1 VNVLELLDRLERL
14 KTVHGGDA
22 AAHRLELLRQLD
34 RRRLPE
40 PEEVE
45 RLHECLC
52 FARAYPDNREVLG
65 QVEAMLAGFAGRSDL
80 KRFRRY
86 LGQTAIAGTEIQ
98 FPFFWPTARWLARR
112 WPDSLHV
119 DWSWWDK
126 GTQKRLVEQVLPL
139 ILPYSETPAL
149 DMEERSAKDWLA
161 RLKGGGEGDAG
172 FLIRRFETLPGDRNT
187 RESLFDSLDVPVIV
201 KPGEG
206 TPNRTQA
213 RYPKSPV
220 TFQVAPMDRTRPSL
234 KNELE
239 RPPASARKL
248 PPREADVV
256 LDLTREAMVNR
267 LRDLYSFSHADR
279 NDVRL
284 VNAGDGLQFAC
295 IGTLPERRLML
306 ESVYGFL
313 TLKNGVPIGY
323 VLASTLFG
331 STEVAYNVFKTFRS
345 GEAARV
351 FGRVLAMCR
360 HLFGSRS
367 FSIDP
372 YQLGYGNQEGLQSGA
387 WWFYYKLG
395 FRPKDPEVKRLVR
408 GELAAMKTNPGH
420 RTAPDTLERMASEYL
435 YYEPVRT
442 AGPLLGG
449 MPLGNAG
456 LRIGEFLAVNY
467 GADREKGIRECAVE
481 AGKLL
486 GVRSTARFTP
496 DQRLWW
502 KRWSPLVLL
511 LPGVNR
517 WSTANRR
524 GLVDII
530 KAKGGK
536 SEIEFVKKFNRHMLL
551 QRALVKLIL
560 GGG

>member
-1 VNVLELLDRLERL
+1 MKVLDLLDGLERL

-22 AAHRLELLRQLD
+22 AEQRLSLLRELD

-40 PEEVE
+40 PEDVE

-52 FARAYPDNREVLG
+52 FARAYPDNREVLA
-65 QVEAMLAGFAGRSDL
+65 QVQGMLAGFSGRSDL
-80 KRFRRY
+80 RRFRRY

-98 FPFFWPTARWLARR
+98 FPFFWPTARWLAKK
-112 WPDSLHV
+112 WPGKLHV
-119 DWSWWDK
+119 DWSWWK
-126 GTQKRLVEQVLPL
+126 PEGPKRLVEQVLPL

-149 DMEERSAKDWLA
+149 DSLDRTAKDWLG
-161 RLKGGGEGDAG
+161 RLKGEKEGDAG

-187 RESLFDSLDVPVIV
+187 RESLYDSLDVPVIV
-201 KPGEG
+201 EPGEG
-206 TPNRTQA
+206 TPNRTLA
-213 RYPKSPV
+213 GYPKSPV
-220 TFQVAPMDRTRPSL
+220 VFQTGPMDRSRPSL
-234 KNELE
+234 TKELE
-239 RPPASARKL
+239 QPPVSVRKV
-248 PPREADVV
+248 PPREADRL

-284 VNAGDGLQFAC
+284 VNAGGGLQFVC

-331 STEVAYNVFKTFRS
+331 STEVAYNVFETFRS

-360 HLFGSRS
+360 HLFGSKS

-372 YQLGYGNQEGLQSGA
+372 YQLGYGNPEGLQSGA

-395 FRPKDPEVKRLVR
+395 FRPRDPDVKRLVR
-408 GELAAMKTNPGH
+408 GELAAMKKKPGH
-420 RTAPDTLERMASEYL
+420 RTGPEILEQIASRYL
-435 YYEPVRT
+435 YFEPEG
-442 AGPLLGG
+442 AGGPLLGG

-456 LRIGEFLAVNY
+456 LKIGEYLAGNY
-467 GADREKGIRECAVE
+467 GADRERGIRECSAE
-481 AGKLL
+481 AARVL
-486 GVRSTARFTP
+486 GVRSFSRFTP
-496 DQRLWW
+496 NQRLWW
-502 KRWSPLVLL
+502 RRWSPLVLL
-511 LPGVNR
+511 LPGVKR
-517 WSTANRR
+517 WSPANRKA
-524 GLVDII
+524 LVGVI
-530 KAKGGK
+530 KAKGGR
-536 SEIEFVKKFNRHMLL
+536 SEIGFVQEFDKHKQL
-551 QRALVKLIL
+551 QRALLKLIQ
-560 GGG
+560 G